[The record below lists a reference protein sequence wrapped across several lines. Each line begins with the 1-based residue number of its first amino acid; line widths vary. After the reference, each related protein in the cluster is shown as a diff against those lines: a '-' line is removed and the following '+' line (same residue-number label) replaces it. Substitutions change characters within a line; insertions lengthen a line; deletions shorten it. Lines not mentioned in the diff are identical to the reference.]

1 MTSAETSEW
10 QVAGKKSGRR
20 RKVGS
25 FAHSHVPGT
34 LEAYAPPEGPA
45 DPVVVARTVARVKEK
60 IECLKTSDFW
70 CKTLQLLLEALQ
82 DSPSFSDIRDDSG
95 PCPRLVCLG
104 IGSAESSSSSVAT
117 LGQDGRC
124 HGLKSWTKVCQL
136 ALAWLLA
143 EELGIPERSWADPQ
157 MRAADVDAGH
167 ELGFTRQEGLDQL
180 TSKRVLLFMPHCDR
194 PLYETVL
201 SGIAGSDKEV
211 GTPLADVVLLG
222 NSFQVY
228 RERDEMK
235 LVTTGPGAARKMSR
249 IRLGLY
255 ISKASQFV
263 REYHNVSYRRLTH
276 LGLAQR
282 DHGAVAS
289 IQQSHDAL
297 KEDCLLRLMVVD
309 AISSAASED
318 LPPALTSLIV
328 RYTVKKFSGG
338 REDLLPDDIDDPE
351 LLLRALV
358 RKYQF
363 ELQSAKS
370 TQFRTETQADNL
382 KKQVDSLQEA
392 SEEAQNLAK
401 EATSKLAYSE
411 RKVADYRS
419 RIAALGSKWE
429 TITGFTND
437 ELERDPNAAAKR
449 FKGELRA
456 SQSEIFNHR
465 MTIRRLQKELKVVKE
480 MLNDSEASFTQLYE
494 ELVATRLKDQEL
506 EDVHN
511 GLENKARVAA
521 VALEEQKKK
530 VVEKSETVRGLLAR
544 VHELEANESDVYRK
558 RAAAERKAVVLERE
572 IEQHVQDIKRMES
585 KYHEGVE
592 TTLIL
597 EKRCKEEEAKLQ
609 EERVKVEA
617 LTLELQ
623 EEKKW
628 SASLKQDLAKTQAEI
643 ESITD
648 EKFNLFKE
656 NKTLDKKGI
665 MEGKRAR
672 EAETEAKKVREML
685 VDSSSNLV
693 TTTHELGDE
702 RKKVSELET
711 RLQETLGTVKEYQ
724 ELAQTRKNI
733 VEGLEKEVY
742 DLKEQLKDAE
752 VREYALARELKKT
765 EALLSQSVDREKEA
779 DAETVRV
786 VSSCGCL
793 EAMQLDPKK
802 TFKVFSGY
810 GVFMND
816 VWAEAVAEAQPLGLT
831 EQQLLVKLKSRW
843 DQMTGAQKQR
853 YQHRVELS
861 APCMASVSGGPKTVE
876 PMEVPYTETLPDEEE
891 GSDSDSD
898 YEEVRPVPRLDRE
911 DAGMDAAGGAAQ
923 LDISQKEFWSLQGEV
938 GGLETSIEDL
948 RARLE
953 DSKEDARA
961 YRKRTFDL
969 EGDLKQVTQRAAESE
984 EREYHLKVECKSLKQ
999 KLVKEEDVVAD
1010 LTKKVEVMNA
1020 QIIQSRAMYYE
1031 VKEKEA
1037 ALHEEIEKF
1046 KEKHQDA
1053 VERGD
1058 VLEKS
1063 LAHVEG
1069 EAADYKGQ
1077 FGVLREEIHEKKQEL
1092 RVSKK
1097 DLAMTA
1103 TDLESLKESLESM
1116 AADLSKSKKKESEA
1130 VLRVDYLEKEVAD
1143 VKEQLKVKTKV
1154 AAKFEKAVEELN
1166 VKLEDAMFEVTEE
1179 RRGAKVVVDKLAQ
1192 KDAALKKIEHEAFFS
1207 KESVWRVCD
1216 DVKLFQE
1223 KEIQLKEESK
1233 ALEGPFS
1240 QNES

>member
-1 MTSAETSEW
+1 
-10 QVAGKKSGRR
+10 
-20 RKVGS
+20 
-25 FAHSHVPGT
+25 
-34 LEAYAPPEGPA
+34 
-45 DPVVVARTVARVKEK
+45 
-60 IECLKTSDFW
+60 
-70 CKTLQLLLEALQ
+70 
-82 DSPSFSDIRDDSG
+82 
-95 PCPRLVCLG
+95 
-104 IGSAESSSSSVAT
+104 
-117 LGQDGRC
+117 
-124 HGLKSWTKVCQL
+124 
-136 ALAWLLA
+136 
-143 EELGIPERSWADPQ
+143 
-157 MRAADVDAGH
+157 
-167 ELGFTRQEGLDQL
+167 
-180 TSKRVLLFMPHCDR
+180 
-194 PLYETVL
+194 
-201 SGIAGSDKEV
+201 
-211 GTPLADVVLLG
+211 
-222 NSFQVY
+222 
-228 RERDEMK
+228 
-235 LVTTGPGAARKMSR
+235 
-249 IRLGLY
+249 
-255 ISKASQFV
+255 
-263 REYHNVSYRRLTH
+263 

-786 VSSCGCL
+786 VSS
-793 EAMQLDPKK
+793 
-802 TFKVFSGY
+802 
-810 GVFMND
+810 
-816 VWAEAVAEAQPLGLT
+816 
-831 EQQLLVKLKSRW
+831 
-843 DQMTGAQKQR
+843 
-853 YQHRVELS
+853 
-861 APCMASVSGGPKTVE
+861 
-876 PMEVPYTETLPDEEE
+876 
-891 GSDSDSD
+891 
-898 YEEVRPVPRLDRE
+898 
-911 DAGMDAAGGAAQ
+911 

-1233 ALEGPFS
+1233 ALEGVIEEWKVKFEES
-1240 QNES
+1240 QVEIARLNDINWRIAEDLKTSKVSLRDVEAVAKKTTMELKSGKNRMVEAEAKNVELTANVTQLMEALVQAEAREKEALELADKGAGEKKKKKMLKTKTTPSLPN

>member
-1 MTSAETSEW
+1 
-10 QVAGKKSGRR
+10 
-20 RKVGS
+20 
-25 FAHSHVPGT
+25 
-34 LEAYAPPEGPA
+34 
-45 DPVVVARTVARVKEK
+45 
-60 IECLKTSDFW
+60 
-70 CKTLQLLLEALQ
+70 
-82 DSPSFSDIRDDSG
+82 
-95 PCPRLVCLG
+95 
-104 IGSAESSSSSVAT
+104 
-117 LGQDGRC
+117 
-124 HGLKSWTKVCQL
+124 
-136 ALAWLLA
+136 
-143 EELGIPERSWADPQ
+143 
-157 MRAADVDAGH
+157 
-167 ELGFTRQEGLDQL
+167 
-180 TSKRVLLFMPHCDR
+180 
-194 PLYETVL
+194 
-201 SGIAGSDKEV
+201 
-211 GTPLADVVLLG
+211 
-222 NSFQVY
+222 
-228 RERDEMK
+228 
-235 LVTTGPGAARKMSR
+235 
-249 IRLGLY
+249 
-255 ISKASQFV
+255 
-263 REYHNVSYRRLTH
+263 
-276 LGLAQR
+276 
-282 DHGAVAS
+282 
-289 IQQSHDAL
+289 
-297 KEDCLLRLMVVD
+297 MVVD
-309 AISSAASED
+309 VISSAASED

-786 VSSCGCL
+786 VSS
-793 EAMQLDPKK
+793 
-802 TFKVFSGY
+802 
-810 GVFMND
+810 
-816 VWAEAVAEAQPLGLT
+816 
-831 EQQLLVKLKSRW
+831 
-843 DQMTGAQKQR
+843 
-853 YQHRVELS
+853 
-861 APCMASVSGGPKTVE
+861 
-876 PMEVPYTETLPDEEE
+876 
-891 GSDSDSD
+891 
-898 YEEVRPVPRLDRE
+898 
-911 DAGMDAAGGAAQ
+911 

-1037 ALHEEIEKF
+1037 ELHQEIEKF

-1063 LAHVEG
+1063 LAYVEG

-1154 AAKFEKAVEELN
+1154 AAKLEKAIEELN

-1179 RRGAKVVVDKLAQ
+1179 RREAKLVVDKLAQ

-1233 ALEGPFS
+1233 ALEGVIEEWKAKFEES
-1240 QNES
+1240 QVEIARLNDINWRIAEDLKTSKVSLRDVEAVAKKTTMELKSGKNRMVEAEAKNVELTANVTQLMEALVQAEAREKEALELADKGAGEKKKKKMLKTKTNASLPN